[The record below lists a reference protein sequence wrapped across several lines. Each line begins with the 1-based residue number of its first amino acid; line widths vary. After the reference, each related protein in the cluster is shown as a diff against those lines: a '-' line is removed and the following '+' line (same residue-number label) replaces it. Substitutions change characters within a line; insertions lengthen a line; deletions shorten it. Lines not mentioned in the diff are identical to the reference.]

1 MLYGKID
8 IILLVRFGEKIEFGF
23 EYNFFYFME
32 IDLREL
38 ECEFYVLDWID
49 FVYIY
54 KKDCKLFGN
63 LLV

>member
-1 MLYGKID
+1 M
-8 IILLVRFGEKIEFGF
+8 VRCGEEIEFGF
-23 EYNFFYFME
+23 EYNFFYFLK
-32 IDLREL
+32 INLREVV
-38 ECEFYVLDWID
+38 CEFYVLDWKD